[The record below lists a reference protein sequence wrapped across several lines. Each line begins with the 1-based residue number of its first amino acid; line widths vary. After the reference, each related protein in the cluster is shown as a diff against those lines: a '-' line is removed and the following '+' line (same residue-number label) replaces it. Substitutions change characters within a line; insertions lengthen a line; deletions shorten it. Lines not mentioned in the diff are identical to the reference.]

1 MCCGLFMWRASFTLL
16 VSFNERRVFFDDGRR
31 LAKSTLFL
39 IPLFGMHYTVFA
51 FLPENTG
58 EMVRFYIELGLGS
71 FQVRIDT
78 SEKIRSDNV
87 WCCSWSCCCCF
98 QGFVVALLYCF
109 LNGEVSVWIFCIQ
122 LLNFFVCLKERFLSL
137 SQSVLAGTGRAE
149 ADTIEMADADSSESQ

>member
-1 MCCGLFMWRASFTLL
+1 MDYLCEGHHSHCLL
-16 VSFNERRVFFDDGRR
+16 VLMSDVSVFFDDGRR

-78 SEKIRSDNV
+78 SDKI
-87 WCCSWSCCCCF
+87 
-98 QGFVVALLYCF
+98 L
-109 LNGEVSVWIFCIQ
+109 
-122 LLNFFVCLKERFLSL
+122 
-137 SQSVLAGTGRAE
+137 
-149 ADTIEMADADSSESQ
+149 